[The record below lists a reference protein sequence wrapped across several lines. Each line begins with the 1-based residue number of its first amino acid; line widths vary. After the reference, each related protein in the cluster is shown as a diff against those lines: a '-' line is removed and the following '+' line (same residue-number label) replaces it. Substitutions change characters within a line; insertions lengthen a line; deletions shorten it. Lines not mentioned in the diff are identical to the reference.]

1 MSGGLASW
9 SAALAI
15 GLFFDRFVPTPTPVT
30 NVLPAACSCLCDCEG
45 AGRAGL
51 LFYVFSG
58 AFLALAVE
66 RALPVAARRGLRL
79 LGLQPVGYGAVDV
92 VRSLRGAQECRVA
105 SP

>member
-15 GLFFDRFVPTPTPVT
+15 GLFFDRFVPNPPPVT

-45 AGRAGL
+45 TGRAGL
-51 LFYVFSG
+51 LFYVVTG
-58 AFLALAVE
+58 ACLALALE
-66 RALPVAARRGLRL
+66 RGLPLAARRGLRL

-92 VRSLRGAQECRVA
+92 VRSLRGAQERRA
-105 SP
+105 TSS